1 MTPRKKVTS
10 EYFDIVDPIADQLDD
25 ITKQTKRVV
34 ETGVDIQQNF
44 RYLAIG
50 LRGITRRTSM
60 KVLSSVLSFATP
72 VDIENVVEDVTS
84 SAITVYRFV
93 KNSGLL
99 PLYASRFR
107 YFKYE
112 EQDLSEFLDDIEGA
126 RDMIA
131 DMEFDRIDMTY
142 SIDVVRGAESL
153 INAMSGLKS
162 KSISGAKTLAKTGL
176 KFKGITDKIPGVME
190 KEATSAKLEK
200 QQAEQATATT
210 ETMKE
215 RLTSIKND
223 WPQFQS
229 AVDNLCIRLKP
240 ILSQLNEV
248 LGVQTSKG
256 KRRAPSAKFE
266 VYSDKSKQFRFRL
279 RAANNEIIAV
289 SEAYTTK
296 KACMNGIES
305 IKNNALLAETDDQTK

>member
-1 MTPRKKVTS
+1 MPPKKKITS
-10 EYFDIVDPIADQLDD
+10 EYFDIVDPIADKLDD
-25 ITKQTKRVV
+25 IAKQTKRVV
-34 ETGVDIQQNF
+34 ETGIEIQNNF
-44 RYLAIG
+44 RHLAIG

-112 EQDLSEFLDDIEGA
+112 EQDLSEFLDDLEGA
-126 RDMIA
+126 RDIISE
-131 DMEFDRIDMTY
+131 MEFDRIDMMY
-142 SIDVVRGAESL
+142 SIDVVRGAETL

-162 KSISGAKTLAKTGL
+162 KSVSGAKTLAKTGL
-176 KFKGITDKIPGVME
+176 KFKGITDKIPGVIE
-190 KEATSAKLEK
+190 KEDPSAKLEK
-200 QQAEQATATT
+200 QQAAQTTATT

-223 WPQFQS
+223 WPQFKS
-229 AVDNLCIRLKP
+229 AVDNLCISLKP
-240 ILSQLNEV
+240 ILSQLNQV
-248 LGVQTSKG
+248 LGLQPSKG
-256 KRRAPSAKFE
+256 KKRTPTAKFE
-266 VYSDKSKQFRFRL
+266 VYTDASKQFRFRL

-296 KACMNGIES
+296 KACMNGIDS
-305 IKNNALLAETDDQTK
+305 VKNNALLAETDDQTK